1 MPSFISTILR
11 SQIKL
16 LAPIIANATL
26 EQTRSAQDALS
37 KLSQRAVRDSVIF
50 KDVRFP
56 LFDAAWAIPL
66 NGRVR
71 QAIIYL
77 HGGSYNAGGVEYAT
91 VFGGLLA
98 QMTNRAVMCV
108 GYRLAPEN
116 PFPAALEDALT
127 SYQAALERFA
137 PQDIAFAGESAGG
150 GLVYCLALKAKE
162 MGLPQPER
170 IVAISP
176 WTDVTMTRD
185 VSELQKLDLL
195 IHRDNVKESAGMYVG
210 GNDPHDPLISPLY
223 GDLTGLPPS
232 LIFVGSHEILLEDS
246 VAMHEKLEQSG
257 CTCELHI
264 AEGMWHV
271 YVLYGV
277 PEAREALK
285 RIALYLTGEKHRG

>member
-26 EQTRSAQDALS
+26 EQTRAAQDALS
-37 KLSQRAVRDSVIF
+37 KLSQRAVRDSVVF

-56 LFDAAWAIPL
+56 MFDAAWAIPL
-66 NGRVR
+66 KGRVR
-71 QAIIYL
+71 QAIVYL

-98 QMTNRAVMCV
+98 QMTGRAVLCV

-116 PFPAALEDALT
+116 SFPAALEDALT

-137 PQDIAFAGESAGG
+137 PEEIAFVGESAGG

-162 MGLPQPER
+162 LGLPQPER

-176 WTDVTMTRD
+176 WTDVTMQRD
-185 VSELQKLDLL
+185 VSDQQKLDIL
-195 IHRDNVKESAGMYVG
+195 IHSDNVKQSAAMYVG
-210 GNDPHDPLISPLY
+210 SADPHDPLISPLY
-223 GDLTGLPPS
+223 GDVAGLPPS
-232 LIFVGSHEILLEDS
+232 LIFVGSHEILLDDS
-246 VAMHEKLEQSG
+246 VLMHEKLEQSG
-257 CTCELHI
+257 CVSELHI
-264 AEGMWHV
+264 AEGLWHV

-285 RIALYLTGEKHRG
+285 RIALYLREEKRRG

>member
-11 SQIKL
+11 AQIKL
-16 LAPIIANATL
+16 LSPLIANATL
-26 EQTRSAQDALS
+26 EQTRAAQDALS
-37 KLSQRAVRDSVIF
+37 KLSQPAVRDSVVF
-50 KDVRFP
+50 KDLRFP

-66 NGRVR
+66 KGRVR
-71 QAIIYL
+71 QAIVYL
-77 HGGSYNAGGVEYAT
+77 HGGSYSAGSVEYAT

-98 QMTNRAVMCV
+98 QMTGRAVICV
-108 GYRLAPEN
+108 GYRLAPED

-127 SYQAALERFA
+127 SYQTALKRFA
-137 PQDIAFAGESAGG
+137 PEDIAFVGESAGG

-176 WTDVTMTRD
+176 WTDVVMQRD
-185 VSELQKLDLL
+185 VSEQQKLDIM
-195 IHRDNVKESAGMYVG
+195 IHMDSVKESARMYLG
-210 GNDPHDPLISPLY
+210 SEDPHNPLISPLY
-223 GDLTGLPPS
+223 GDVTGLPPS
-232 LIFVGSHEILLEDS
+232 LIFVGSHEILLDDS
-246 VAMHEKLEQSG
+246 VLMHDKLEQAG
-257 CTCELHI
+257 CTSELHI

-285 RIALYLTGEKHRG
+285 RIALYLTGEKHCG